1 MDEKYDLSF
10 NEYFK
15 DKDLTNSMAPL
26 TGSAP
31 RRPRRGRRNQVKQR
45 IVKRLNRNGR
55 AVIFIKNQS
64 ISVNIVR
71 KSFLTNLQKWR

>member
-15 DKDLTNSMAPL
+15 DKDLTKSMDPL

-31 RRPRRGRRNQVKQR
+31 RCPRRGRRNQVKQR
-45 IVKRLNRNGR
+45 IVRRN
-55 AVIFIKNQS
+55 
-64 ISVNIVR
+64 
-71 KSFLTNLQKWR
+71 NLHP

>member
-15 DKDLTNSMAPL
+15 DKDLTNSMDPL

-31 RRPRRGRRNQVKQR
+31 RRPRSGGQQ
-45 IVKRLNRNGR
+45 
-55 AVIFIKNQS
+55 AVI
-64 ISVNIVR
+64 VN
-71 KSFLTNLQKWR
+71 KQKTAQPQW